1 VNSEISALADT
12 LVALRFKQEPL
23 EAALLGLPE
32 GDVGL
37 ADLSAAF
44 ESETLAAYEG
54 IVEDAVTLRE
64 HLVDSGISLDE
75 VDLVALDH
83 IQLSATTSAEYLRV
97 RGVEFTIS
105 DFHIAPLSALLATL
119 YQLPLDND
127 ERRAAHLR
135 RLSTLPRFLDQAA
148 ERHREGIA
156 RGRTPTARGVR
167 SAIDQIDEVLS
178 EPDLSGLRRH
188 VDEEGGSFTS
198 AQDALIRDSVK
209 PALLF
214 YRDFLQREAL
224 PAGRPDEQPGLSWLP
239 DAQELYR
246 TLVRASTSTSRTPE
260 DLHATGRTIIENL
273 NAEFAAIGSRLWGT
287 SDVVEIH
294 RRLRTDP
301 ELRYSDSEE
310 ILSSAVATV
319 RRAEAAAPEWFGL
332 IPSTPCAVEPV
343 PDALA
348 DGSAPAYYFTGAL
361 DGTRTGTF
369 FINATKPHERYRH
382 MAEAVAFHEA
392 VPGHHFQLTIAQEQ
406 AGGHIVFAVFGDT
419 ASAEGWGLY
428 AERLADEMGLY
439 SSDVTRLGMLSTDA
453 WRAARLVVDTGL
465 HAMGW
470 TRQQTI
476 DWMAAHVPMSRL
488 EIESEVDRYIVMP
501 GQALSY
507 MVGRLEIEALRRQA
521 MASLE
526 ERFSLRDFHDLILRT
541 GPVALP
547 ALVAAVDRWISRQW
561 ICFLAIDPT

>member
-1 VNSEISALADT
+1 VNSEISALADK

-23 EAALLGLPE
+23 EAALLGLIE

-37 ADLSAAF
+37 ADLSASF
-44 ESETLAAYEG
+44 EGEALAAYES
-54 IVEDAVTLRE
+54 IAEEAMTLRE
-64 HLVDSGISLDE
+64 RLLTSGSALEE

-83 IQLSATTSAEYLRV
+83 IQLSATTNADHLRV
-97 RGVEFTIS
+97 SGLEFTIS
-105 DFHIAPLSALLATL
+105 DFHIAPLAMLLATV

-127 ERRAAHLR
+127 ERRAAHLG
-135 RLSTLPRFLDQAA
+135 RLSTLPRFLEQAA
-148 ERHREGIA
+148 ERHRDGIA
-156 RGRTPTARGVR
+156 RGRTPTASGVR
-167 SAIDQIDEVLS
+167 AAIDQIDEVLS
-178 EPDLSGLRRH
+178 EPNLGGLRRQ
-188 VDEEGGSFTS
+188 VDLEYSSFIS
-198 AQDALIRDSVK
+198 VQDDLIRDAVT
-209 PALLF
+209 PALHF

-224 PAGRPDEQPGLSWLP
+224 PVGRSDEQPGLYWLP
-239 DAQELYR
+239 DGDELYR

-260 DLHATGRTIIENL
+260 DLHATGRAIIENL
-273 NAEFAAIGSRLWGT
+273 NAEFAEIGSRLWGT
-287 SDVVEIH
+287 SDVREIH
-294 RRLRTDP
+294 ERLRTDP
-301 ELRYSDSEE
+301 ELRYADSEE
-310 ILSSAVATV
+310 VLSSALATV
-319 RRAEAAAPEWFGL
+319 RRAEKAAPEWFGL
-332 IPSTPCAVEPV
+332 IPTTPCAVAPV

-348 DGSAPAYYFTGAL
+348 DGSAPAYYFTGAV
-361 DGTRTGTF
+361 DGSRPGTF

-406 AGGHIVFAVFGDT
+406 PGGHVVFAVFGDT

-470 TRQQTI
+470 TRQETI
-476 DWMAAHVPMSRL
+476 DWMSAHVPMSQL

-521 MASLE
+521 TASLG
-526 ERFSLRDFHDLILRT
+526 ERFYVRDFHDLILRT

-547 ALVAAVDRWISRQW
+547 ALASAVNRWI
-561 ICFLAIDPT
+561 AG

>member
-23 EAALLGLPE
+23 EAALLGLVE

-37 ADLSAAF
+37 ADLSASF
-44 ESETLAAYEG
+44 ESATLAAYES
-54 IVEDAVTLRE
+54 IIEDAVTLRDR
-64 HLVDSGISLDE
+64 LVSSESPLEE

-83 IQLSATTSAEYLRV
+83 IQLSATTNAEHLRV
-97 RGVEFTIS
+97 RGVEYTIS
-105 DFHIAPLSALLATL
+105 DFHNAPLSALLATL
-119 YQLPLDND
+119 YQLPLDSD

-135 RLSTLPRFLDQAA
+135 RLTTLPRFLEQAS
-148 ERHREGIA
+148 ERHREGIK
-156 RGRTPTARGVR
+156 RGLTPTARGVR
-167 SAIDQIDEVLS
+167 LAVTQIDEVLA
-178 EPDLSGLRRH
+178 DRNLSDLRRQLE
-188 VDEEGGSFTS
+188 VSNEDFNYT
-198 AQDALIRDSVK
+198 QDQLILNTVV
-209 PALLF
+209 PALRR
-214 YRDFLQREAL
+214 YRDFLRQEAL
-224 PAGRPDEQPGLSWLP
+224 PAGRSDEQPGLHWLP
-239 DAQELYR
+239 DGEELYR

-260 DLHATGRTIIENL
+260 DLHATGRAIIESL
-273 NAEFAAIGSRLWGT
+273 NAEFAEVGSRLWGT
-287 SDVVEIH
+287 SDVKEIH
-294 RRLRTDP
+294 ERLRTDP
-301 ELRYSDSEE
+301 ELRYVDGEE
-310 ILSSAVATV
+310 ILSSAIATV
-319 RRAEAAAPEWFGL
+319 RRAELAAPDWFGL

-361 DGTRTGTF
+361 DGSRPGTF

-382 MAEAVAFHEA
+382 LAEAVAFHEA

-428 AERLADEMGLY
+428 AERLADEMNLY
-439 SSDVTRLGMLSTDA
+439 SSDLTRLGMLSTDA

-465 HAMGW
+465 HALGW
-470 TRQQTI
+470 TRQETI
-476 DWMAAHVPMSRL
+476 DWMAAHVPMSQL

-507 MVGRLEIEALRRQA
+507 MVGRLEIEALRREA
-521 MASLE
+521 AASFG
-526 ERFSLRDFHDLILRT
+526 ERFSVRDFHDLILRT

-547 ALVAAVDRWISRQW
+547 ALASAVRRWVEIQ
-561 ICFLAIDPT
+561 

>member
-54 IVEDAVTLRE
+54 IARDAATLRE
-64 HLVDSGISLDE
+64 LLLSSGSFLEEI
-75 VDLVALDH
+75 DLVTLDH
-83 IQLSATTSAEYLRV
+83 IQLSATTNAEHLRV
-97 RGVEFTIS
+97 RSVEFTIS

-119 YQLPLDND
+119 YQLPLDNE
-127 ERRAAHLR
+127 ERCAAHLQ
-135 RLSTLPRFLDQAA
+135 RLSTLPRFLEQAA
-148 ERHREGIA
+148 QRHRDGIS

-167 SAIDQIDEVLS
+167 AAIDQIDEVLS

-188 VDEEGGSFTS
+188 VDEEGDSFV
-198 AQDALIRDSVK
+198 ANQDDLLRDSVE
-209 PALLF
+209 PALHY
-214 YRDFLQREAL
+214 YRDFLVREAL
-224 PAGRPDEQPGLSWLP
+224 PAGRSDEQPGLSWLP
-239 DAQELYR
+239 DGQELYR
-246 TLVRASTSTSRTPE
+246 TLVRASTSTARTPE

-273 NAEFAAIGSRLWGT
+273 NAEFAPIGSRLWGT

-301 ELRYSDSEE
+301 ELRYASSEE
-310 ILSSAVATV
+310 VLSSAVETV
-319 RRAEAAAPEWFGL
+319 RRAERAAPEWFGL

-361 DGTRTGTF
+361 DGSRPGTF

-406 AGGHIVFAVFGDT
+406 AGGHVVFAVFGDT

-465 HAMGW
+465 HALGW

-476 DWMAAHVPMSRL
+476 DWMAAHVPMSPL

-507 MVGRLEIEALRRQA
+507 MVGRLEIEALRRKA
-521 MASLE
+521 T
-526 ERFSLRDFHDLILRT
+526 ERLKDRFAVRDFHDLILRT
-541 GPVALP
+541 GPVSLP
-547 ALVAAVDRWISRQW
+547 ALTSAVDRWIEVQLGR
-561 ICFLAIDPT
+561 AY